1 MENAN
6 ANVKGVDAM
15 LLKKLTHCLY
25 KNKNKNN
32 KDNKNKNKD
41 KNVAA
46 VFSICMEDHIKV
58 RIETQVSKC

>member
-6 ANVKGVDAM
+6 ANVEGVDTM
-15 LLKKLTHCLY
+15 LLKKLKHCLY

-32 KDNKNKNKD
+32 KVNKNKD

-46 VFSICMEDHIKV
+46 VFSICIEEHTEA
-58 RIETQVSKC
+58 RIET

>member
-6 ANVKGVDAM
+6 ANVRGVDTM
-15 LLKKLTHCLY
+15 LLKKLKHCLY

-32 KDNKNKNKD
+32 KDNKNKD

-46 VFSICMEDHIKV
+46 VFSICIEEHTEA
-58 RIETQVSKC
+58 RIET